1 MYNILI
7 MAQDNSFDIVS
18 KANLTEVDNAVQMSL
33 KEILNRFD
41 FKGTKTEMHRTE
53 EKLTV
58 ISDDE
63 YKLKSVLEILQGKLV
78 KRGISLKFLD
88 YGKIEQALGGTAR
101 QEITI
106 KQGIPQEQ
114 AKEINKRI
122 KDWGLKVQTQIQ
134 GDQIRVSAK
143 KIDDLQAVIQGL
155 KKANLPIE
163 LQFVNMR

>member
-1 MYNILI
+1 

>member
-1 MYNILI
+1 MLYNSI

-18 KANLTEVDNAVQMSL
+18 KANLAEVDNAIQMSM
-33 KEILNRFD
+33 KEILTRFD
-41 FKGTKTEMHRTE
+41 FKGTKTEMKRDND
-53 EKLTV
+53 KLIV

-63 YKLKSVLEILQGKLV
+63 FKLKSVVEILKQKLV

-101 QEITI
+101 QEINI

-122 KDWGLKVQTQIQ
+122 KDMGLKIQTQIQ
-134 GDQIRVSAK
+134 GDQIRVSGK
-143 KIDDLQAVIQGL
+143 KLDDLQAVIQGL

-163 LQFVNMR
+163 LQFINYR